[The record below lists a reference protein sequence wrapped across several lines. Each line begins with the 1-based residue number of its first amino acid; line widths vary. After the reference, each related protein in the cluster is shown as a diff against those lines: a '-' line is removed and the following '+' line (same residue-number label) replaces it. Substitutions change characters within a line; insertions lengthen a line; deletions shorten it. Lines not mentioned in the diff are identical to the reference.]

1 MYFRDSTISLEGKS
15 QLQGQRGLNPKND
28 TSCKVG
34 SLCLTR
40 DHNITDPTWDLRHD
54 RQSYAESR
62 NAVQTR
68 LGLKRSP
75 WFGLANAAK
84 ASLLGDILTLLATV
98 ARFVREASRAAL
110 QMT

>member
-1 MYFRDSTISLEGKS
+1 MTVTV
-15 QLQGQRGLNPKND
+15 GLTLPD
-28 TSCKVG
+28 G
-34 SLCLTR
+34 SLRLAR
-40 DHNITDPTWDLRHD
+40 DLDITGPTWERRHG

-98 ARFVREASRAAL
+98 ARFVREASRTAPR
-110 QMT
+110 MPRP